1 MQVVGTSDTTVSCV
15 AVNDA
20 TLDGLLTVMICHRW
34 AGWILV
40 VFVIAC
46 LFCLSVSTLDGLLTV
61 MICHR
66 RAAAAF
72 LGQLPPPA
80 LLLLLERPLILV

>member
-20 TLDGLLTVMICHRW
+20 
-34 AGWILV
+34 
-40 VFVIAC
+40 
-46 LFCLSVSTLDGLLTV
+46 TLDGLLTV